1 MFASGT
7 LSTVTSGAIALSA
20 GAATQIALNA
30 GNNQTVA
37 AGSAVPI
44 RPSVIVRD
52 GSGNPV
58 AGVAVTFSGAP
69 GNGTIPGP
77 NQTTHATG
85 NAPVPSWAPAT
96 PPRAKPPTATPPGA
110 TGTAGAPTSIAVRT
124 GNSQSAE
131 VGTAVTTPPAVIVQD
146 QFNNPVASVAVT
158 FAPAAGSGT
167 VNPTTPVTTGPGG
180 IAAVSSWTLGT
191 TAGPNTLTA
200 TAAGSGITGNPV
212 TFTATGTAG
221 AAAKLAITTQPSA
234 TARSGVAFLQQP
246 VIQLQDAS
254 GNPVSQ
260 SGTPVTATIASGGG
274 TLGGTPTVT
283 TNTSGT
289 AVFTNLSIT
298 GTAGPHT
305 LGFSAPQP
313 FTGVTSGTVSLTA
326 GAATRSRSGEHTS
339 ESRHRPKP

>member
-1 MFASGT
+1 M
-7 LSTVTSGAIALSA
+7 
-20 GAATQIALNA
+20 
-30 GNNQTVA
+30 
-37 AGSAVPI
+37 I
-44 RPSVIVRD
+44 RR
-52 GSGNPV
+52 
-58 AGVAVTFSGAP
+58 
-69 GNGTIPGP
+69 
-77 NQTTHATG
+77 
-85 NAPVPSWAPAT
+85 
-96 PPRAKPPTATPPGA
+96 PPRSTLFPY
-110 TGTAGAPTSIAVRT
+110 
-124 GNSQSAE
+124 
-131 VGTAVTTPPAVIVQD
+131 TTL
-146 QFNNPVASVAVT
+146 FRST

-191 TAGPNTLTA
+191 TAGPNTLAA

-326 GAATRSRSGEHTS
+326 GAAAQIALNARNRQTAPTAPAAGGSPPAV
-339 ESRHRPKP
+339 RPGAGQNPGAGP

>member
-1 MFASGT
+1 M
-7 LSTVTSGAIALSA
+7 
-20 GAATQIALNA
+20 
-30 GNNQTVA
+30 
-37 AGSAVPI
+37 I
-44 RPSVIVRD
+44 RR
-52 GSGNPV
+52 
-58 AGVAVTFSGAP
+58 
-69 GNGTIPGP
+69 
-77 NQTTHATG
+77 
-85 NAPVPSWAPAT
+85 
-96 PPRAKPPTATPPGA
+96 PPRSTLFPY
-110 TGTAGAPTSIAVRT
+110 
-124 GNSQSAE
+124 
-131 VGTAVTTPPAVIVQD
+131 TTL
-146 QFNNPVASVAVT
+146 FRST

-212 TFTATGTAG
+212 TSTAPGTAG

-234 TARSGVAFLQQP
+234 TARSGVAFPQQP

-313 FTGVTSGTVSLTA
+313 FTGVASGTVSLTA
-326 GAATRSRSGEHTS
+326 EAATQIAMNAGNGQPATTGTAVAVPPSVIVRDASNNPVAGVAVTFVPGTGSGSVTGANPATDATGIAAVGSWMLGTTAGPNTLTATAPGLTGSPLTFTANGVAGAPPPPPHGS
-339 ESRHRPKP
+339 GGNPPPPGGPPPAAPPPPAPPPPPRQPPAGHPP

>member
-1 MFASGT
+1 T

-58 AGVAVTFSGAP
+58 AGVAVTFAVAP
-69 GNGTIPGP
+69 GNGTITGP
-77 NQTTHATG
+77 NQTTNATG
-85 NAPVPSWAPAT
+85 IAAVGRWTLGKPAGT
-96 PPRAKPPTATPPGA
+96 HTLTATSTGLNGSPVTFTA
-110 TGTAGAPTSIAVRT
+110 TGTAGAPTSIAVSA
-124 GNSQSAE
+124 GNNQSAA

-180 IAAVSSWTLGT
+180 LAAVSSC
-191 TAGPNTLTA
+191 
-200 TAAGSGITGNPV
+200 
-212 TFTATGTAG
+212 
-221 AAAKLAITTQPSA
+221 
-234 TARSGVAFLQQP
+234 
-246 VIQLQDAS
+246 
-254 GNPVSQ
+254 
-260 SGTPVTATIASGGG
+260 

-326 GAATRSRSGEHTS
+326 GAATQIAMNAGNGQTATTGTAVAVPPSVIVRDASNNPVAGVAVTFVPGTGSGSVTGANPATDATGIAAAGRWLLGH
-339 ESRHRPKP
+339 P